1 MNKKYTD
8 EENNRIMESANELWE
23 SALAYI
29 QQTGAISQ
37 TVFEIWIKSI
47 QPVTIEDGEMVVSVN
62 TDFQRNT
69 INDTFSE
76 KLRQALQQVLGVP
89 LGLRILSRE
98 SSTQATP
105 EPVVPT
111 AIEGNGYPT
120 GEEEYTFANFVVGS
134 SNKFAHAAS
143 QAVASQPAGLYNP
156 LFIYGGSGLG
166 KTHLLCAIC
175 NEIQRNDPRAHI
187 LYTKGET
194 MMNELIEAIQT
205 GTTAAF
211 HQKYRQVDILLVD
224 DIQFISGKTSTQEE
238 FFHTFE
244 TLHSGGKQIVL
255 TSDRPP
261 REIAT
266 LEERLR
272 SRFEMGLLADIQPPD
287 LETRIAIIRRKA
299 KALDLPL
306 QDDVADYIAN
316 QLKSN
321 VRQLEGV
328 VKRMR
333 AQYLLNNESPNLIA
347 AQNAIRDIRNDHQP
361 VPITVERIIG
371 EVARSMGVKP
381 EDIRSNKHSAPISR
395 ARQVAAYVVRSI
407 TNLPMKAIGQEFGG
421 RDHSTIVYAIQKVE
435 EQMGKD
441 TSFKNL
447 VNDIIKNISEN

>member
-1 MNKKYTD
+1 
-8 EENNRIMESANELWE
+8 MESINEVWE
-23 SALAYI
+23 KVLDI
-29 QQTGAISQ
+29 MQQSGISQ
-37 TVFEIWIKSI
+37 TAFDVWIKN
-47 QPVTIEDGEMVVSVN
+47 IEPQGIRDGEIVVCVN
-62 TDFQRNT
+62 TDFMKKTLEDNYAG
-69 INDTFSE
+69 
-76 KLRQALQQVLGVP
+76 KLRSAVQTALGIP
-89 LGLRILSRE
+89 LGLRIVSRE
-98 SSTQATP
+98 SAPAASTPAAAPIQ
-105 EPVVPT
+105 
-111 AIEGNGYPT
+111 GNGYPS
-120 GEEEYTFANFVVGS
+120 GNADEEYTFDNFVVGS

-143 QAVASQPAGLYNP
+143 QAVASKPAGLYNP

-175 NEIQRNDPRAHI
+175 KEIQKNNPQAQI

-194 MMNELIEAIQT
+194 MTNELIEAIKT
-205 GTTAAF
+205 GTTADF
-211 HQKYRQVDILLVD
+211 HAKYRQVDILLVD

-244 TLHSGGKQIVL
+244 TLHSSGKQIVL

-299 KALDLPL
+299 QVLELPL
-306 QDDVADYIAN
+306 QDDVAEYIAN

-333 AQYLLNNESPNLIA
+333 AQYMLNNEQPNMIT
-347 AQNAIRDIRNDHQP
+347 AQNAIRDIRNDNQP
-361 VPITVERIIG
+361 VPITVERIIT
-371 EVARSMGVKP
+371 EVARAMGVQP
-381 EDIRSNKHSAPISR
+381 EDIRSGKHSAPISR
-395 ARQVAAYVVRSI
+395 ARQVAAYVVRDI
-407 TNLPMKAIGQEFGG
+407 TNLPMKSIGAEFGG

-435 EQMGKD
+435 TQMAQD
-441 TSFKNL
+441 ASFKHT
-447 VNDIIKNISEN
+447 VTDIIKNISER

>member
-1 MNKKYTD
+1 
-8 EENNRIMESANELWE
+8 MESINELWD
-23 SALAYI
+23 SALLYI
-29 QQTGAISQ
+29 QNTGTISQ
-37 TVFEIWIKSI
+37 TVFDIWIKSI
-47 QPVTIEDGEMVVSVN
+47 QPVKIEDGEMVVCVN
-62 TDFQRNT
+62 TDFQKNT
-69 INDTFSE
+69 ISNTFSD
-76 KLRQALQQVLGVP
+76 KLREALQHVLGVP

-98 SSTQATP
+98 SSAAAAP
-105 EPVVPT
+105 EQPT
-111 AIEGNGYPT
+111 TALPIEGNGYPA
-120 GEEEYTFANFVVGS
+120 GDEEYTFANFVVGS

-175 NEIQRNDPRAHI
+175 KEIQKNDPRARI

-194 MMNELIEAIQT
+194 MTNELIEAIQN
-205 GTTAAF
+205 GTTADF

-299 KALDLPL
+299 QALEMPL
-306 QDDVADYIAN
+306 QDDVAEYIAN

-333 AQYLLNNESPNLIA
+333 AQFLLNNEQPNLIA
-347 AQNAIRDIRNDHQP
+347 AQNAIRDIRNDNQP
-361 VPITVERIIG
+361 VPITVERIIN
-371 EVARSMGVKP
+371 EVARTMGVQP
-381 EDIRSNKHSAPISR
+381 EDIRSNKHSSPISR

-407 TNLPMKAIGQEFGG
+407 TGLPMKAIGQEFGG
-421 RDHSTIVYAIQKVE
+421 RDHSTIVYAMQKVE
-435 EQMGKD
+435 VEMARD
-441 TSFKNL
+441 ASFKNL
-447 VNDIIKNISEN
+447 VRDIIKNISET